1 MAPES
6 AENSEARFLTHSV
19 HHTPA
24 LALTAGVFRLDL
36 RMFRALLIVLL
47 AVFSTTGCRSAPARP
62 APASSIPTAP
72 ARSGSSGER
81 EAFLEQYARG
91 YFPGRSG
98 QIFLVPAEGHFIV
111 DRELPL
117 YQFMHGSPWEYDT
130 HVPLLFYGPPF
141 VRQMTS
147 SERTSQQDV
156 APTLA
161 ALLRT
166 SPPRTASGHPLR
178 QAIVQGTAL
187 PRAIAIMVLDGAR
200 ADYFTKYAALMPTLS
215 RLRAEGAWFDNAHV
229 SSAPTVT
236 AVGHAN
242 IGTGTQPATH
252 GLAVNHAFNRVTG
265 SAQEAYA
272 GLDPGEL
279 MALTLA
285 DVWNLETDGKA
296 VIVGQG
302 GAMRATAG
310 LIGHGACLVNGR
322 PVIAASYA
330 TEGGWETND
339 KCYVMSAALA
349 SLSAKKYWTTERT
362 SWMGHDI
369 ADGNAFKATA
379 LFQRFEGDALAAVL
393 EREPIGADEITDLVF
408 VNLKGPDYTGHAYGP
423 DSTEIRETLKELD
436 TQVARALAILERKAG
451 KGRFVVAITADH
463 GMPGGNGRHF
473 AQDLIAAIDGKFGK
487 GTVQML
493 RDGANSQVHLDTA
506 RVTAAG
512 HTLQEVASFLVND
525 TTAVGY
531 IKYAF
536 TEAEVRAAQGRL
548 PH

>member
-1 MAPES
+1 MT
-6 AENSEARFLTHSV
+6 NR
-19 HHTPA
+19 
-24 LALTAGVFRLDL
+24 VFRLNW
-36 RMFRALLIVLL
+36 RMVRALSIVLL
-47 AVFSTTGCRSAPARP
+47 LVFSSAGCRTAPTQSK
-62 APASSIPTAP
+62 PASSISAP
-72 ARSGSSGER
+72 GRAAPSSER
-81 EAFLEQYARG
+81 NTFLERFARG

-98 QIFLVPAEGHFIV
+98 QIFIVPAEGHFIV

-117 YQFMHGSPWEYDT
+117 YAFMHGSPWKYDT

-147 SERTSQQDV
+147 SEPTSQQDV
-156 APTLA
+156 VPTLA

-166 SPPRTASGHPLR
+166 APPHTASTHALR
-178 QAIVQGTAL
+178 QAIAPGAAL
-187 PRAIAIMVLDGAR
+187 PRAIAVLVLDGTR
-200 ADYFTKYAALMPTLS
+200 ADYFDKYGAVMPTLS

-242 IGTGTQPATH
+242 IGTGAEPDTH
-252 GLAVNHAFNRVTG
+252 GVAVNHLFNRLTG
-265 SAQEAYA
+265 KAQETYA
-272 GLDPGEL
+272 ALDPAEL

-285 DVWNLETDGKA
+285 DVWNVETDGKA

-310 LIGHGACLVNGR
+310 LVGHGACLVNAR

-330 TEGGWETND
+330 TEGGWETNE
-339 KCYVMSAALA
+339 KCYVMSPALT
-349 SLSAKKYWTTERT
+349 SLSAKKYWTTEHT

-393 EREPIGADEITDLVF
+393 EREPIGADAITDLVF

-423 DSTEIRETLKELD
+423 ESAEIRETLKELD
-436 TQVARALAILERKAG
+436 AQVQRAVAILERKAG
-451 KGRFVVAITADH
+451 KGNFVVAITADH

-473 AQDLIAAIDGKFGK
+473 AQDLIAAIDGRFGP

-493 RDGANSQVHLDTA
+493 RDGANSQVHVDTA
-506 RVTAAG
+506 RLTTAG
-512 HTLQEVASFLVND
+512 HTLEELASFLVND
-525 TTAVGY
+525 RTAAGY

-536 TEAEVRAAQGRL
+536 TETEVRAAQERL
-548 PH
+548 AR